1 MTTLDQIF
9 TAVGKGGKLKEGVSI
24 PDIARYHTYAL
35 SVIERIF
42 RGGEFE
48 IEDLLFLLH
57 EVNTSKEETIIEMC
71 DFLHIGHSKKLDYVP
86 AFSRFIDLLTADKVE
101 QIPFLTQDSIYQEC
115 FDRGQYYYVTAYW
128 MLKNRKFEKLIE
140 YDLHLYDVSFNSE
153 YAKPFILF
161 IEEKHPELG
170 FRIIRNSQGEIV
182 AFQTPNNGIWFSD
195 GRFEDSHIYLN
206 ANIEQLKPLYKESTV
221 NIANTEIRPQE
232 HEMWAE
238 GTSEIKPLKYDITQL
253 LRKKGFVGK
262 NIEISFDDMQG
273 IWRWGCDIE
282 KIGQQS

>member
-24 PDIARYHTYAL
+24 PEIAGYHTYAL
-35 SVIERIF
+35 SLIERIF
-42 RGGEFE
+42 RGDEFE

-57 EVNTSKEETIIEMC
+57 EVNISKEETIIEMC
-71 DFLHIGHSKKLDYVP
+71 GFLYIEPSKKLDYAP
-86 AFSRFIDLLTADKVE
+86 AFSRFIDLLTADKIE

-115 FDRGQYYYVTAYW
+115 FDRGKYYYITAYW
-128 MLKNRKFEKLIE
+128 MLKNKKFEKLIE

-170 FRIIRNSQGEIV
+170 FEIIRNSQGEIV
-182 AFQTPNNGIWFSD
+182 AFKTPNNRIWLSE
-195 GRFEDSHIYLN
+195 GRFDDSHILLN
-206 ANIEQLKPLYKESTV
+206 GNIEKLKPLYKESTV

-238 GTSEIKPLKYDITQL
+238 GTSDVEPLKYDITQL
-253 LRKKGFVGK
+253 LRKKGFIGK
-262 NIEISFDDMQG
+262 NIEISFDTMQG
-273 IWRWGCDIE
+273 IWRWGCDID
-282 KIGQQS
+282 KM